1 MNGDGTNDYYD
12 GFMEA
17 IWLRWMLRDIRAQR
31 FTIMPLDPARLQRL
45 IEMGLAAMVDGNPA
59 LTEAGRQM
67 IDNT

>member
-31 FTIMPLDPARLQRL
+31 FTIMPLDPARLRL
-45 IEMGLAAMVDGNPA
+45 VFLKICP
-59 LTEAGRQM
+59 
-67 IDNT
+67 